1 MVAGIQEQKGRVGR
15 LTLAFKAKPID
26 GNLIEEVKNL
36 IEQKNNRAIEKIIDD
51 MRAAD
56 VADLIEHLDADE
68 RLFIFHLLEPE
79 GAGDVFVEIEP
90 PVQERIL
97 KELDNKVISE
107 IVQELD
113 SDDAADLVGDLPAE
127 RAKEIIE
134 TVGDDVSEELE
145 KLLPYA
151 EDSAGGIMG
160 LEFVAVKADA
170 TVQGAIKIIRE
181 KSKDVEYLYYV
192 WVIDD
197 YERLTGVISLK
208 DLILEPPE
216 RKISEIMN
224 HEVISTHV
232 NTDQEE
238 VAQLVKKYDL
248 VNIPVVDKDHRLVGR
263 ITHDDIIDVIE
274 EEADEDI
281 SLMAGVIDQEITEES
296 TVKIS
301 KSRLPWLI
309 MGLFGGILAALVI
322 NQFEASLEK
331 IIALSFFF
339 PVIMAMGGNT
349 GTQAA
354 TVVVRGLATGDIGLM
369 NVGKRLWMEMRVAL
383 INGLICGTLLG
394 LIVGL
399 WLSDYTLGAIV
410 ALALIMI
417 VVISGF
423 IGSAVPLALK
433 KLDIDPALATGP
445 FVTTSNDILGLFIYL
460 GLVTLFLHTAN

>member
-1 MVAGIQEQKGRVGR
+1 M
-15 LTLAFKAKPID
+15 AFKTKTID
-26 GNLIEEVKNL
+26 GNLIEEVKSL
-36 IEQKNNRAIEKIIDD
+36 IEHENRQALEKILDD

-56 VADLIEHLDADE
+56 AADLIEHLDADE
-68 RLFIFHLLEPE
+68 RLFIFNLLEPE

-97 KELDNKVISE
+97 KDLDNQAISE

-145 KLLPYA
+145 KLLPYP

-170 TVQGAIKIIRE
+170 TVKEAIEIIRE
-181 KSKDVEYLYYV
+181 EGKDVEYLYYV

-197 YERLTGVISLK
+197 YERLVGVISLK

-216 RKISEIMN
+216 RRISEIMN
-224 HEVISTHV
+224 PEVISAHV

-248 VNIPVVDKDHRLVGR
+248 VNIPVVDEHHQLVGR

-281 SLMAGVIDQEITEES
+281 SLMAGVIDQEIAEES

-301 KSRLPWLI
+301 KARLPWLI

-322 NQFEASLEK
+322 NQFESSLEK

-354 TVVVRGLATGDIGLM
+354 TVVVRGLATGDIDLM

-383 INGLICGTLLG
+383 INGLVCGAFLG

-399 WLSDYTLGAIV
+399 WLSDYGLGSIV
-410 ALALIMI
+410 ALALILI
-417 VVISGF
+417 VIISGF

-433 KLDIDPALATGP
+433 RLNIDPALATGP
-445 FVTTSNDILGLFIYL
+445 FVTTSNDILSLFIYL
-460 GLVTLFLHTAN
+460 GLVTLFLNTTS

>member
-1 MVAGIQEQKGRVGR
+1 
-15 LTLAFKAKPID
+15 LAFKTKTID
-26 GNLIEEVKNL
+26 GNLIEEVKSL
-36 IEQKNNRAIEKIIDD
+36 IEHENRQTLEKILDD

-56 VADLIEHLDADE
+56 AADLIEHLGADE
-68 RLFIFHLLEPE
+68 RLFIFNLLEPE

-97 KELDNKVISE
+97 KDLDNQAISE

-145 KLLPYA
+145 KLLPYP

-170 TVQGAIKIIRE
+170 TVKEAIEIIRE

-192 WVIDD
+192 WVVDN
-197 YERLTGVISLK
+197 YGKLVGVISLK

-216 RKISEIMN
+216 RRISEIMN
-224 HEVISTHV
+224 PEVISAHA

-248 VNIPVVDKDHRLVGR
+248 VNIPVVDEHHRLVGR

-281 SLMAGVIDQEITEES
+281 SLMAGVIDQEIAEDS

-301 KSRLPWLI
+301 KARLPWLI

-322 NQFEASLEK
+322 NQFESSLEK

-354 TVVVRGLATGDIGLM
+354 TVVVRGLATGDIDLM
-369 NVGKRLWMEMRVAL
+369 NVGKRLWREMRVAL
-383 INGLICGTLLG
+383 INGLICGALLG

-399 WLSDYTLGAIV
+399 WLSDYGLGSIV
-410 ALALIMI
+410 ALALILI
-417 VVISGF
+417 VIISGF

-433 KLDIDPALATGP
+433 RLNIDPALATGP
-445 FVTTSNDILGLFIYL
+445 FVTTSNDILSLFIYL
-460 GLVTLFLHTAN
+460 GLVTLFLRTTS